1 MTFTVRRYGRKAD
14 DMNIKKIPNILCLI
28 RICLIPFI
36 LFFLL
41 ENPLVSRIPATAR
54 ILTAGLLYAAA
65 MLTDLFDGKIA
76 RKYDA
81 VTDFGKFIDPIADK
95 MLVLSILLAFVDM
108 NLISAIPVILVLTR
122 EFLVTGLRL
131 AAMSK
136 GTVVAANIWGKAKTM
151 TQAILIGISFLSMLA
166 ASILKDG
173 SITAYLLHLPGLL
186 AWITAAVT
194 VISGIAYVIECKEF
208 IKL

>member
-1 MTFTVRRYGRKAD
+1 MTFTVRRYGKKAD

-36 LFFLL
+36 LLFLL
-41 ENPLVSRIPATAR
+41 ENPLVSRIPATVR

-108 NLISAIPVILVLTR
+108 KLISAVPVILVLAR

-131 AAMSK
+131 AAMNK

-166 ASILKDG
+166 ACILGDG
-173 SITAYLLHLPGLL
+173 SITAYLLNLPGLL
-186 AWITAAVT
+186 AWITADVT
-194 VISGIAYVIECKEF
+194 VISGITYAIECKEF

>member
-1 MTFTVRRYGRKAD
+1 MTFTVRRYGKKAD

-36 LFFLL
+36 LLFLL
-41 ENPLVSRIPATAR
+41 ENPLVSKIPATVR

-108 NLISAIPVILVLTR
+108 KLISAVPVILVLAR

-131 AAMSK
+131 AAMNK

-166 ASILKDG
+166 ACILGDG
-173 SITAYLLHLPGLL
+173 SITAYLLNLPGLL

-194 VISGIAYVIECKEF
+194 VISGITYAIECKEF

>member
-1 MTFTVRRYGRKAD
+1 MTFTVRRYGKKAD

-36 LFFLL
+36 LLFLL
-41 ENPLVSRIPATAR
+41 ENPLVSRIPATVR

-95 MLVLSILLAFVDM
+95 MLVLSILLAVVDM
-108 NLISAIPVILVLTR
+108 KLISAVPVILVLAR

-131 AAMSK
+131 AAMNK

-166 ASILKDG
+166 ACILGDG
-173 SITAYLLHLPGLL
+173 SITAYLLNLPGLL

-194 VISGIAYVIECKEF
+194 VISGITYAIECKEF

>member
-1 MTFTVRRYGRKAD
+1 M
-14 DMNIKKIPNILCLI
+14 L
-28 RICLIPFI
+28 
-36 LFFLL
+36 FLL
-41 ENPLVSRIPATAR
+41 ENPLVSRIPATVR

-108 NLISAIPVILVLTR
+108 KLISAVPVILVLAR

-131 AAMSK
+131 AAMNK

-166 ASILKDG
+166 ACILGDG
-173 SITAYLLHLPGLL
+173 SITAYLLNLPGLL

-194 VISGIAYVIECKEF
+194 VISGITYAIECKEF

>member
-1 MTFTVRRYGRKAD
+1 MTFTVRRYGKKAD

-36 LFFLL
+36 LLFLL
-41 ENPLVSRIPATAR
+41 ENPLVSRIPATVR

-108 NLISAIPVILVLTR
+108 KLISAVPVILVLAR

-131 AAMSK
+131 AAMNT

-166 ASILKDG
+166 ACILGDG
-173 SITAYLLHLPGLL
+173 SITAYLLNLPGLL

-194 VISGIAYVIECKEF
+194 VISGITYAIECKEF